1 MLDYL
6 NNNFLL
12 ICAFI
17 CLILILALS
26 LYKPKG
32 TKINNDE
39 VKEPETSVFEDIKD
53 EILSK
58 PVLEKKE
65 VKEEIILPDENII
78 ENYPEKELDS
88 SLYEE
93 ELVELVSFD
102 TSSSKNNLDNL
113 ISKMQEDLNAPPK
126 TRDEFLDEQEKT
138 AIISYSAL
146 KKAMSEGTINT
157 YQDEDEEY
165 KLKEENKF
173 KPSPHISP
181 VEGLQN
187 QQEEEFLE
195 TLVNFRK
202 HLD

>member
-58 PVLEKKE
+58 PVLEKEE